1 MNGKRIVMDRI
12 ASVLFILHPSKNESW
27 PDCGSVATLFRAHL
41 GESLMLKGKTA
52 LVTGSSQGIG
62 LGIAK
67 ALLHAGARVVLTSER
82 PRETV
87 PELDEAL
94 KHFGTHYV
102 QADLL
107 RDGES
112 ERLVA
117 EAWQQLGSID
127 VLVNNLGT
135 WREPAFLELNRG
147 HFDFLFHLNVW
158 SAIEVTQAVVKRAI
172 AAKRGGRILFTTSLN
187 GSRSEPQHTLYDASK
202 GAINALTRQ
211 LAIELAPHGFTTAAV
226 APGLVETPLTDFGLR
241 SDPAARQAILD
252 QIPIR
257 KIATVEDVACWFV
270 FLASDAASYATGT
283 IINVDGGLD
292 AQQMPSRPI
301 GANER

>member
-1 MNGKRIVMDRI
+1 
-12 ASVLFILHPSKNESW
+12 
-27 PDCGSVATLFRAHL
+27 
-41 GESLMLKGKTA
+41 MLQGKTA

-62 LGIAK
+62 LGVAE
-67 ALLHAGARVVLTSER
+67 AFVRNGARVVLTSER
-82 PRETV
+82 PLGSA
-87 PELDEAL
+87 PEVRQLLDA
-94 KHFGTHYV
+94 GGAHYI

-107 RDGES
+107 KDGEA

-117 EAWQQLGSID
+117 EAWHQVGPID

-135 WREPAFLELNRG
+135 WKEPGFLDLTREQ
-147 HFDFLFHLNVW
+147 FDFIFRLNVW
-158 SAIEVTQAVVKRAI
+158 SAIAVTREVVRRNIDV
-172 AAKRGGRILFTTSLN
+172 KRGGRILFTTSLN

-211 LAIELAPHGFTTAAV
+211 LAVELAPHGFTTAAV

-257 KIATVEDVACWFV
+257 KIATVEDVAGWYV
-270 FLASDAASYATGT
+270 FLASDQASYATGT
-283 IINVDGGLD
+283 IITVDGGLD

-301 GANER
+301 SGAERR